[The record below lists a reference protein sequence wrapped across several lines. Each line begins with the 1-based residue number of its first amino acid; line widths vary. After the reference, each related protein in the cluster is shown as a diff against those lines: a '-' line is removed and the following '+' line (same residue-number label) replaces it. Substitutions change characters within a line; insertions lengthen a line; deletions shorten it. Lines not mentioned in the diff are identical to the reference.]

1 MEDWEYLDVEEWQ
14 DYISQGLSEHEICE
28 RMGYLDLMQFR
39 VDLAIARINKKKKEN
54 KDG

>member
-39 VDLAIARINKKKKEN
+39 VDLAIARINKKKKEKEN
-54 KDG
+54 G